1 MAIYRSIQM
10 SFWTDPKVIDAFAP
24 EDKYFY
30 LYLMTNPHTNL
41 CGCYEISERQ
51 IEYETGYT
59 KKTIEKLLERMC
71 EVHRVIVYSKDTKEV
86 LIVNWHKYNWTKSE
100 KFRVPLEKE
109 IQNVKNVDFKAFLEG
124 LFNGINTVS
133 IPYKYGSDTTVTVTD
148 TVTVSNTNNKRF
160 VKPTVDEV
168 REYCIEKGYTIDPQ
182 RFVDY
187 YESNGWMI
195 GGKSHVKDWKAA
207 VRTWQSRQKDHQGAS
222 QPSRNKFSSGTER
235 ARDKSFY
242 EELEAESELRIV
254 K

>member
-10 SFWTDPKVIDAFAP
+10 SFWTDPKVIDAFTP

-124 LFNGINTVS
+124 LFNGIDTVS

-160 VKPTVDEV
+160 VKPTVEEV
-168 REYCIEKGYTIDPQ
+168 KTYCQEKGYNIDAD
-182 RFVDY
+182 RFVNF
-187 YESNGWMI
+187 YESKGWLV
-195 GGKSHVKDWKAA
+195 GKTPMKDWKAA
-207 VRTWQSRQKDHQGAS
+207 VRNWAS
-222 QPSRNKFSSGTER
+222 NSGTSAGKKNKFENGM
-235 ARDKSFY
+235 
-242 EELEAESELRIV
+242 ESRTYSQDFWDEINKGDL
-254 K
+254 